1 MAEDRVKILK
11 EKIQYLISVALTERN
26 FDVISVDADISTY
39 TPQTTGS
46 ETPKDLIEEYYILLV
61 VDYKGSLDSYEP
73 YSFARD
79 IKNICESMR
88 DCVTQYTITKNGKI
102 VKGDN
107 DVYASDAFI
116 MDIDF
121 KYEELHKFTVNFS
134 FTYPD

>member
-1 MAEDRVKILK
+1 
-11 EKIQYLISVALTERN
+11 
-26 FDVISVDADISTY
+26 
-39 TPQTTGS
+39 
-46 ETPKDLIEEYYILLV
+46 
-61 VDYKGSLDSYEP
+61 
-73 YSFARD
+73 
-79 IKNICESMR
+79 MR